1 MRIINFFLDFIHNH
15 YKKYSPTYTP
25 RQNKLMEFIALFFS
39 GIFFTFFSAIN
50 PFYYAD
56 SGIYLTA
63 NVGINNPDYYAYSMI
78 YLTANLHKDWEV
90 LFIYINYI
98 FREAGF
104 AYYQFRFFILLFSIT
119 GLWLALSKLK
129 PTFKNKSFFTAY
141 SLTMAICIFVLV
153 LEYFVIRIRA
163 GLSIGMFMWA
173 FYFFCSKKR
182 YMQFIGLSMITSAY
196 FTHLHTAIALS
207 AFIFPPWLFA
217 VLGRDSK
224 LKNNIYFAVL
234 ILLTI
239 GFLYYL
245 NKIYIFR
252 GEFLF
257 SKLNPI
263 RLLTF
268 TGIPLV
274 IYFMFPNKPESDP
287 KVSSGIYMFPKLF
300 TQLYIFFASGLA
312 IMGLLGLVNE
322 SGEAITRVFILFSLP
337 AIFALRLKGL
347 FLNAKVPS
355 FILLSNAAFFLK
367 TILG

>member
-1 MRIINFFLDFIHNH
+1 
-15 YKKYSPTYTP
+15 
-25 RQNKLMEFIALFFS
+25 MEFIALFFS

-50 PFYYAD
+50 PFYNAD
-56 SGIYLTA
+56 SGIYLTT
-63 NVGINNPDYYAYSMI
+63 NMGINNPDYYSYYTI
-78 YLTANLHKDWEV
+78 YLTANLHEDSKV

-104 AYYQFRFFILLFSIT
+104 TYDQFRFFILLFSIT
-119 GLWLALSKLK
+119 GFWAILSKLK

-141 SLTMAICIFVLV
+141 SLTMAICIFAIV

-173 FYFFCSKKR
+173 FYFFSSKKR
-182 YMQFIGLSMITSAY
+182 YMQFIGLFIVTSAY
-196 FTHLHTAIALS
+196 LTHQYTAIVLS
-207 AFIFPPWLFA
+207 TFIFPPWLFA

-224 LKNNIYFAVL
+224 LKNNIYFAIL
-234 ILLTI
+234 ILLTT

-245 NKIYIFR
+245 NKTYILR
-252 GEFLF
+252 GENLF

-274 IYFMFPNKPESDP
+274 IYFMFPKEPKSDS
-287 KVSSGIYMFPKLF
+287 KVSSGVHMFPKLF
-300 TQLYIFFASGLA
+300 NQLYIFFAVGLA
-312 IMGLLGLVNE
+312 IMWLLGLVNE
-322 SGEAITRVFILFSLP
+322 SGEAITRVFTLFSLP

-347 FLNAKVPS
+347 FLNAKVAS
-355 FILLSNAAFFLK
+355 FILLSNTAFFLH
-367 TILG
+367 TILGGTS